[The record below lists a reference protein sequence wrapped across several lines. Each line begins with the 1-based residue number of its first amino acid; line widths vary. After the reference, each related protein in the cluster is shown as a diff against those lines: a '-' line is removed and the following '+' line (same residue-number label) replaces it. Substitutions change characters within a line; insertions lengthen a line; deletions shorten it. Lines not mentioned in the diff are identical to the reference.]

1 MTIESDFETL
11 IDELETN
18 LQAMGVYDA
27 EFDAVTGIRGLVARI
42 IDINPSLTGV
52 ALTTAISCSSSHQTV
67 VMGNTIIIS
76 GVLTATYD
84 DRSVTNVDLSGYL
97 QGATINIYNG
107 QTLLGTAITDSNG
120 AYTFSYTTNA
130 ITNLSILAQ
139 FDGTDDYSSC
149 TSSNVAV
156 SVTGEIT
163 LTSNKNILSAADNE
177 TAILTAHLTDT
188 VIENVS
194 INFYKEGNNMAKT
207 LIGTATTD
215 ANGVATITYTAT
227 GAGDVTIQ
235 AESGSLVTERYD
247 IQDCSYYNTAEV
259 TRSSTNGSTIYDN
272 SLSQALPSKCE
283 ISLDIWSDN
292 TNTGEHRFFIMP
304 KTQYSSGTTQPQ
316 YAIYFDML
324 RNNQMAF
331 GKRENNSS
339 QSVGFPSVTATSGT
353 YHTVKFVKD
362 ETSIS
367 VYVDDNLIGS
377 FILSWI
383 DNYTDYCMS
392 MMRWSASGTSK
403 IKNVKFKPL

>member
-1 MTIESDFETL
+1 MTIQSDFETL

-27 EFDAVTGIRGLVARI
+27 EFDATTGIRGLVARI
-42 IDINPSLTGV
+42 VDINPSLTGV
-52 ALTTAISCSSSHQTV
+52 ALTTAVSCSSSHQTV
-67 VMGNTIIIS
+67 VMGDTITIS

-149 TSSNVAV
+149 SSSNVAV
-156 SVTGEIT
+156 SVIGEIT
-163 LTSNKNILSAADNE
+163 VTSNKNILSAADHE
-177 TAILTAHLTDT
+177 TATLTAHLTDT

-227 GAGDVTIQ
+227 GAGDITIQ
-235 AESGSLVTERYD
+235 AESESNGSLVTETYSVEDCLYARVTEWSYTKLNTTENVTKLDTDLSLTLPNSFTMEWDYKGNISGGRFGVYPTSNLSNRYYSLSVQID
-247 IQDCSYYNTAEV
+247 TNDYDGIYRDTSTHGMDSGRLTTDNTQYNSCKISYTSTSATWLLGGTNSATANISFINNHNPY
-259 TRSSTNGSTIYDN
+259 TIGLWAWKTGTIY
-272 SLSQALPSKCE
+272 
-283 ISLDIWSDN
+283 
-292 TNTGEHRFFIMP
+292 
-304 KTQYSSGTTQPQ
+304 
-316 YAIYFDML
+316 
-324 RNNQMAF
+324 
-331 GKRENNSS
+331 
-339 QSVGFPSVTATSGT
+339 
-353 YHTVKFVKD
+353 VK
-362 ETSIS
+362 
-367 VYVDDNLIGS
+367 NL
-377 FILSWI
+377 
-383 DNYTDYCMS
+383 
-392 MMRWSASGTSK
+392 K
-403 IKNVKFKPL
+403 IKPL